1 MQLFH
6 EVAALDGLVDQTFH
20 LVQAA
25 VDDAAGNERL
35 FDPAAEHP
43 LAHGGAGLVQHPE
56 QGAPLL
62 ATAQRLGQFQIGPRD
77 RRQPHELRLVVA
89 DDGLQAFD
97 ALDLSIVQIF
107 QQRRHGKADIAL
119 FVDAGLRGPVAAEL
133 IFQRD
138 GHKARRI
145 ALLFDKFDG
154 ALHIFLQVGGQLP
167 AVEGVGVHQHLTG
180 VVAAQLGDDSRDDL
194 FLPEFRDVGRA
205 GGNVGKAE
213 ARRVPLDEN
222 ARDVVV
228 FIILEH
234 TALDDGAGR
243 DHTDDIPLDKALGLS
258 GVFHLLTDGDLVA
271 FGDEPGHIAFVAVE
285 GHPAHG
291 GALLLTAL
299 LAGQRQVQ
307 LPRGRPGIVEEHLVK
322 VADAVEQNLVL
333 VLFFDFQILLHHGRQ
348 FRHGSPPF
356 LH

>member
-1 MQLFH
+1 M
-6 EVAALDGLVDQTFH
+6 
-20 LVQAA
+20 
-25 VDDAAGNERL
+25 
-35 FDPAAEHP
+35 
-43 LAHGGAGLVQHPE
+43 
-56 QGAPLL
+56 
-62 ATAQRLGQFQIGPRD
+62 
-77 RRQPHELRLVVA
+77 
-89 DDGLQAFD
+89 
-97 ALDLSIVQIF
+97 
-107 QQRRHGKADIAL
+107 
-119 FVDAGLRGPVAAEL
+119 
-133 IFQRD
+133 
-138 GHKARRI
+138 
-145 ALLFDKFDG
+145 
-154 ALHIFLQVGGQLP
+154 
-167 AVEGVGVHQHLTG
+167 
-180 VVAAQLGDDSRDDL
+180 VAAQLGDDSRDDL

-243 DHTDDIPLDKALGLS
+243 DHTDDIPLDEALGLG

-299 LAGQRQVQ
+299 LSGQCQVQ